1 MLTVIYFLFKT
12 AALCIYTREGFVAV
26 YVQIFD
32 MRRWSHRRRAYSGV
46 GSSCPNGIL
55 LTLVTSGPKYR
66 SSSNVHRAVSDS
78 QDRMCSSTDGQMD
91 IAPAQMLLLGQRAL
105 LGSHPAPR
113 LPWAFCPWPARAVDL
128 TPRGDVVL
136 VWIWTHL
143 LQAPVG
149 KAPPSQWG
157 CVDLYVVRGLTAA
170 VKKTTRNTLNILP
183 WPSSI
188 SIFNPSAPP
197 SLPSS

>member
-32 MRRWSHRRRAYSGV
+32 MRRWSCRRSAYSGV

-55 LTLVTSGPKYR
+55 LTLVTSGAKYR
-66 SSSNVHRAVSDS
+66 ASSNVHRAVSDS

-105 LGSHPAPR
+105 LGSFTRHHESRGHPVPGQPG
-113 LPWAFCPWPARAVDL
+113 L
-128 TPRGDVVL
+128 
-136 VWIWTHL
+136 WIW
-143 LQAPVG
+143 LQGGVW
-149 KAPPSQWG
+149 S
-157 CVDLYVVRGLTAA
+157 
-170 VKKTTRNTLNILP
+170 
-183 WPSSI
+183 
-188 SIFNPSAPP
+188 
-197 SLPSS
+197 